1 MEKIETFSETLDL
14 MKQGAIVTLENGN
27 YFVYRQDKVVSFF
40 NQSRIAMNLEDFVDL
55 YGHEN
60 FYCYEDNSTFIDPLK
75 DEEYYAF
82 KHK

>member
-14 MKQGAIVTLENGN
+14 LKQGAIVTLANGN
-27 YFVYRQDKVVSFF
+27 YFVFGKKKIMSYF
-40 NQSRIAMNLEDFVDL
+40 NRNRIVMSLKDFVNL
-55 YGHEN
+55 YAEET
-60 FYCYEDNSTFIDPLK
+60 FFLYEDNSAFVDPLK

>member
-1 MEKIETFSETLDL
+1 MEKIESFNETIDL

-27 YFVYRQDKVVSFF
+27 YFVCNKDKIISYF
-40 NQSRIAMNLEDFVDL
+40 NQNRVVMSLQDFIEL
-55 YGHEN
+55 YAKEN
-60 FYCYEDNSTFIDPLK
+60 FYLYEDNSSFIDPLK